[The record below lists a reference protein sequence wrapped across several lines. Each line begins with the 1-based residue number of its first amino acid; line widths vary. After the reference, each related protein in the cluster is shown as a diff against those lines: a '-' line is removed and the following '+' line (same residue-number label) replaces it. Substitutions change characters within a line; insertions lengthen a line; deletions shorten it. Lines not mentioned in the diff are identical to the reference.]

1 MPRDEPQWILERRRE
16 LGDHIR
22 ELRIHANHTQESFA
36 ELTGID
42 RRTLQ
47 RIERGESD
55 PRYGH
60 LLRISAAL
68 DIPVSVL
75 VH

>member
-1 MPRDEPQWILERRRE
+1 MPRDSPDWIFERRRE
-16 LGDHIR
+16 LGDRIR
-22 ELRIHANHTQESFA
+22 ALRLDANYTQERFA

-60 LLRISAAL
+60 LLRIAAAL
-68 DIPVSVL
+68 DIRVTVL
-75 VH
+75 VD